1 MAGVFPADAPTHG
14 DARPVNDPTHRALV
28 DSRYWVQA
36 GSVAC
41 GLLTALHVIGLFGP
55 ADGAMKFGTLIGGVI
70 CAVIAR
76 KLWILNSVPAAV
88 GALIMLS
95 LEATGIVIA
104 AVVVTQQAPSDR
116 LFGCVAVCS
125 ISALMVFLGYQTL
138 RSARRIRRFAI
149 GS

>member
-1 MAGVFPADAPTHG
+1 MASGLPADAATHG
-14 DARPVNDPTHRALV
+14 DARPVKDPTQEALM
-28 DSRYWVQA
+28 DSRYWVQS

-95 LEATGIVIA
+95 LEATGIVTV
-104 AVVVTQQAPSDR
+104 AVMVTQQAPSDR
-116 LFGCVAVCS
+116 LFGCVAPRNASLVRRRREPRFTPFH
-125 ISALMVFLGYQTL
+125 LPL
-138 RSARRIRRFAI
+138 RKFTS
-149 GS
+149 